1 MLIHSAAQLL
11 TIPGP
16 PQRGSALGQLGII
29 ENGAVLVRDGQ
40 IMEVGDSQGMLAAY
54 PGEACF
60 DAKGCVVMPGLVDP
74 HTHLPWTGDRVTEF
88 ELRSLGK
95 SYLEIMAAGGGINS
109 TVNTTRNSSDE
120 ELLNETRMRAR
131 SMFMHGTTTAEAK
144 SGYGLSFQSE
154 LRLIHAIMTLDT
166 EGPLELVPTFLGAHA
181 FPPEYVN
188 KQDEYVQLIC
198 NDMLPKLASR
208 WKVHHPGTPLPFVDV
223 FCDEGAFTCEQTE
236 VIFNVARALE
246 FPLKVHTDEFV
257 NLGGSRMAVQYG
269 AVSADHL
276 VKTSLEDAQA
286 LGGSETVAV
295 ALPLT
300 PFGLAH
306 SEYTPAA
313 ALLEAGAILAL
324 ASDLNPGTAW
334 CGNMQFVIAL
344 ACRYL
349 HLTPAQAVAASTIN
363 AAAAINR
370 ADRIGSLEAGKQADL
385 IVLTVSDYRQLA
397 YRFGTN
403 LVSHVIKKGRVHPV
417 Q

>member
-1 MLIHSAAQLL
+1 
-11 TIPGP
+11 
-16 PQRGSALGQLGII
+16 
-29 ENGAVLVRDGQ
+29 
-40 IMEVGDSQGMLAAY
+40 
-54 PGEACF
+54 
-60 DAKGCVVMPGLVDP
+60 
-74 HTHLPWTGDRVTEF
+74 
-88 ELRSLGK
+88 
-95 SYLEIMAAGGGINS
+95 
-109 TVNTTRNSSDE
+109 
-120 ELLNETRMRAR
+120 
-131 SMFMHGTTTAEAK
+131 
-144 SGYGLSFQSE
+144 
-154 LRLIHAIMTLDT
+154 
-166 EGPLELVPTFLGAHA
+166 
-181 FPPEYVN
+181 
-188 KQDEYVQLIC
+188 
-198 NDMLPKLASR
+198 MLPQLASR
-208 WKVHHPGTPLPFVDV
+208 WKAHHPGVPLPFVDV
-223 FCDEGAFTCEQTE
+223 FCDQGAFTYEQTE
-236 VIFNVARALE
+236 VIFKAARLLE
-246 FPLKVHTDEFV
+246 FPLKIHADEFV
-257 NLGGSRMAVQYG
+257 NLGGSRLAVQYG

-276 VKTSLEDAQA
+276 VKTSSEDIRSLA
-286 LGGSETVAV
+286 GSETVTV

-306 SEYTPAA
+306 SAYTPAA
-313 ALLEAGAILAL
+313 DLLSAGALLAL